1 MVGSRKNRAGFTLI
15 ELLVVIAIIAVLIA
29 LLLPAVQQAREAAR
43 RTQCKNNLKQIG
55 LALHNYLS
63 THATFPPGRGAP
75 DMINRTTGVPL
86 TSYTS
91 YSAADTTA
99 NAGNRSIHLLILPY
113 LDQGNVY
120 NGINFNGRWSQR
132 MTTGGGV
139 TPLHEAYAVF
149 VQTGGLFLCPSDSAV
164 GRLTTEN
171 NYVANFGGSVHYG
184 GAQDA
189 TNQFT
194 LTATYNSPTYGT
206 IPCGG
211 NGAFTIGFALSD
223 RDFTDGTSN
232 TAMFAERTRGSGRN
246 MATSLPGKEDVITMP
261 ARDTRMND
269 PEFQYGNCLNYV
281 PAVSNFNFSSF
292 GRWVGGSDFSNGW
305 PWAAYSGS
313 LYNHVATPNWKGQ
326 DCGNLSA
333 ISDTPGEHA
342 IISARSRHTGGV
354 NVTMVDGSVR
364 FVSDSVDRGV
374 WRGVGSRNGAEVV
387 SDF

>member
-1 MVGSRKNRAGFTLI
+1 MKSPSRRRIGFTLI

-43 RTQCKNNLKQIG
+43 RTQCRNNLKQIG
-55 LALHNYLS
+55 LALHNYMS

-75 DMINRTTGVPL
+75 DMVTVSTGAPL
-86 TSYTS
+86 ISYTS
-91 YSAADTTA
+91 YSLADTTA

-120 NGINFNGRWSQR
+120 NGVNFSGRWSQR
-132 MTTGGGV
+132 MTTNGV
-139 TPLHEAYAVF
+139 PLNVNYNLF
-149 VQTGGLFLCPSDSAV
+149 VQTGGLFICPTDI
-164 GRLTTEN
+164 GGQRLTTEN

-189 TNQFT
+189 THQNT
-194 LTATYNSPTYGT
+194 LNATYTSPTYGV

-211 NGAFTIGFALSD
+211 NGAFTIGVSLSD
-223 RDFTDGTSN
+223 RDFTDGMSN
-232 TAMFAERTRGSGRN
+232 TAMFAERTRGSNGN
-246 MATSLPGKEDVITMP
+246 AASDLPKKEDVITMP
-261 ARDTRMND
+261 ARDVNMND
-269 PEFQYGNCLNYV
+269 PEFQYGNCLTYV
-281 PAVSNFNFSSF
+281 PTVSSYNFMSF
-292 GRWVGGSDFSNGW
+292 GRWTPGSDYSNGW
-305 PWAAYSGS
+305 PWAAYSGTF
-313 LYNHVATPNWKGQ
+313 YNHVATPNWVGQ

-354 NVTMVDGSVR
+354 NVTMADGSVR
-364 FVSDSVDRGV
+364 FSSDNVDRRV
-374 WRGVGSRNGAEVV
+374 WRSVGTRNGGEVA